1 MDRLPLLFLFKNTVQ
16 GNGFQAYVTAQGRAL
31 VERGAEEEGEVWVTG
46 VQPGGIAEG
55 AQDEQQAYEKFNTLY
70 THVLA
75 DAAAE
80 AMNFDMFAVEVRHFF
95 NEVCVPAEEAWWK
108 AVRAVRTEGYTEES
122 LEKKPAGTPV
132 GVTIERVEQLML
144 EQQAAAEEPQQ
155 ERALAA

>member
-16 GNGFQAYVTAQGRAL
+16 GNGFQAYVTVQGRAL

-80 AMNFDMFAVEVRHFF
+80 TKNFDMFTVEVRHFF

-132 GVTIERVEQLML
+132 GVTIERVEQLIRAR
-144 EQQAAAEEPQQ
+144 ETRPGNP
-155 ERALAA
+155 ERPY

>member
-1 MDRLPLLFLFKNTVQ
+1 MDRPPLLFLFKNTVQ

-70 THVLA
+70 TPVLA

-80 AMNFDMFAVEVRHFF
+80 AKNFDMFT
-95 NEVCVPAEEAWWK
+95 NED
-108 AVRAVRTEGYTEES
+108 
-122 LEKKPAGTPV
+122 
-132 GVTIERVEQLML
+132 
-144 EQQAAAEEPQQ
+144 EPGGGQGGLSCPP
-155 ERALAA
+155 ALAREADIRAGLFLGDQDFFLT